1 MATDPLTT
9 SAYASSLGAR
19 FDNSLRRQS
28 KHSIGWTIL
37 RFASDQFFS
46 FVVFVLLAR
55 LLTRSDIGSF
65 ALMSIFAEVFRTISM
80 CGLTQTVARERE
92 LSDAFVDTVYRS
104 HMGFSVATSAIII
117 ALAHPFAH
125 FMNAP
130 QIALPLQVMSIVLP
144 ISALGQT
151 HMALRLREFGHKT
164 TALRSVVSGIGGGGV
179 AVVAAFMGCGLWSL
193 VIQRVL
199 TEIFSSILSRHS
211 YRWKPG
217 WNWRWPILKRNLG
230 INGSLTAVQLVYIAT
245 TRMQELVIGNVIGV
259 VAVGVYRTAWRT
271 VDIISNGAI
280 RPFTTVA
287 MQTLARVKDDR
298 AELTRAYQWM
308 ISKAAVISFP
318 ALVGFGILAPDA
330 VPTVFGPKWAQAGDL
345 AQIFAFMA
353 LPFTLNQFASPSLG
367 ALGASRGLLVISL
380 TQLGLTA
387 IFTLIAAPYGVFVVA
402 WAYVA
407 RAYLTLPLQIVLL
420 KRVSGIG
427 LRDTWKAIW
436 QPLTASIAMG
446 AVLHVVRPATNA
458 LGDSGVFPHALGR
471 WIALLSS
478 AGIGAVTFGLA
489 LIALSPVWRAL
500 ALKTLRKLA

>member
-1 MATDPLTT
+1 MATDSLAA
-9 SAYASSLGAR
+9 SGSASSGGPR
-19 FDNSLRRQS
+19 FDTRLRQQS

-37 RFASDQFFS
+37 RFASDQVFS

-55 LLTRSDIGSF
+55 LLTRADIGSF
-65 ALMSIFAEVFRTISM
+65 ALMAIFAEVFRTISM
-80 CGLTQTVARERE
+80 AGLQQTVARERE
-92 LSDAFVDTVYRS
+92 LSDAFTDTVYRS
-104 HMGFSVATSAIII
+104 HMGFSLATSAIII
-117 ALAHPFAH
+117 ALAHPFAD

-130 QIALPLQVMSIVLP
+130 QIALPLQVMSAVLP

-164 TALRSVVSGIGGGGV
+164 TALRSVVSGIGGGGA
-179 AVVAAFMGCGLWSL
+179 AVLAALLGFGLWAL
-193 VIQRVL
+193 VIQRII
-199 TEIFSSILSRHS
+199 TEVISVVLSRQS

-217 WNWRWPILKRNLG
+217 WNWRWSILKRNLG

-259 VAVGVYRTAWRT
+259 IAVGLYRTAWRT

-298 AELTRAYQWM
+298 VELARAYQWM

-318 ALVGFGILAPDA
+318 ALVGFGILAPLA
-330 VPTVFGPKWAQAGDL
+330 IPTVFGAKWAQAGDL
-345 AQIFAFMA
+345 AQVFAFMA

-367 ALGASRGLLVISL
+367 ALGASRSLLVISL

-387 IFTLIAAPYGVFVVA
+387 IFTLAAAPYGVLAVA

-407 RAYLTLPLQIVLL
+407 RAYLTLPLQIFLL
-420 KRVSGIG
+420 QRVSGIG
-427 LRDTWKAIW
+427 LRHTWSAIW
-436 QPLTASIAMG
+436 QPLTASVVMG
-446 AVLHVVRPATNA
+446 IVLGLARPATA
-458 LGDSGVFPHALGR
+458 TLEAYVPFSLGPWLVL
-471 WIALLSS
+471 LLSI
-478 AGIGAVTFGLA
+478 AIGAVIYGLV
-489 LIALSPVWRAL
+489 LIAISPVWRAL
-500 ALKTLRKLA
+500 AMKTFRKIL